1 MFLNLFPYSLLLRYF
16 YLSIFFVFYLLTIA
30 YMQKKS
36 YLCRLNDM
44 QRYVIR

>member
-1 MFLNLFPYSLLLRYF
+1 MFLNLFPDSLLLHYF
-16 YLSIFFVFYLLTIA
+16 YLSIFVFYLLTIA

>member
-1 MFLNLFPYSLLLRYF
+1 MFLKFMSRLLLLHYF
-16 YLSIFFVFYLLTIA
+16 YLSIFVFYLLTIA

-44 QRYVIR
+44 